1 MEPETVPEYFKL
13 MGVKLYR
20 LTPIFITGGN
30 RMDRKGLEINM
41 SREEVG
47 MDDISKRLVHN
58 KVCNVTVKRNK
69 NKLENAL
76 AVIQELVK
84 SGRLHAEGEVETIR
98 TPERLKEY
106 MDHCKQS
113 GEYVLD
119 VETTGLDIYNDILVG
134 ICLYTPGETSAYVPF
149 NHTDLQN
156 VRVADQM
163 SEEQVR
169 DIMLPCLQD
178 QELRCINH
186 NIKFDN
192 KKLAWDWK
200 QIIVNIYWDTLIAG
214 YVLNENEPH
223 GLKPLYNKYILHGKG
238 SSEDYGDLF
247 EGIPFNYVPI
257 DVATVYGANDGFKT
271 YALYKFQAQYLRE
284 DHPREDFRKMYYVFR
299 EVEMPLIPLCTDME
313 MRGVEIREDF
323 AKELSEDFNKEMV
336 EVEAKCDAYVEQ
348 FKQYILDH
356 NNLMRLTKGTC
367 KINYS
372 SPQQVAALFYDIFK
386 LRSVSRKE
394 PRGTGDK
401 IIQKFLS
408 TAKKKDT
415 KKSREFAEFLENYQ
429 RFKEIK
435 KLLGTYV
442 DKIPQV
448 KEPKINAVYTT
459 YNQYGAKT
467 GRFSSSDTVSKIN
480 LQNIPSKE
488 KRIRKIFKARD
499 GYKLVGGDFSQIEPR
514 VLAFL
519 SGDESMINAYKE
531 GKDLYAIMGSQVY
544 QLPYEDCREFYP
556 DGTVNAEGKHR
567 RTTMKSVLLGIM
579 YERGATAIGEQF
591 NKSAEW
597 AQQLIDNFYKS
608 FPKINQYRLKIEN
621 MAETYGYVTTITG
634 RKRRLPDMQLEDKDD
649 YRYQEAHRQSLNSVI
664 QGSSADIMKLSMIA
678 IYNDPRYKA
687 LDCHMIITVHDE
699 LIMEVPED
707 HIKEGAELLVGT
719 MKRVGHS
726 LIDLPMS
733 VDAEVN
739 DYWYGENLAE
749 KYGV

>member
-1 MEPETVPEYFKL
+1 MSRKELELNME
-13 MGVKLYR
+13 
-20 LTPIFITGGN
+20 
-30 RMDRKGLEINM
+30 
-41 SREEVG
+41 REEVS
-47 MDDISKRLVHN
+47 MDDISSRLSHN

-169 DIMLPCLQD
+169 DIVIPYLQD

-257 DVATVYGANDGFKT
+257 EVATVYGANDGFKT

-699 LIMEVPED
+699 LIMEVPEE

>member
-1 MEPETVPEYFKL
+1 MSRKELELNME
-13 MGVKLYR
+13 
-20 LTPIFITGGN
+20 
-30 RMDRKGLEINM
+30 
-41 SREEVG
+41 REEVS
-47 MDDISKRLVHN
+47 MDDISSRLSHN

-84 SGRLHAEGEVETIR
+84 SGRLHAEGEIETIR

-169 DIMLPCLQD
+169 DIVIPYLQD

-200 QIIVNIYWDTLIAG
+200 QIIVNIFWDTLIAG

-257 DVATVYGANDGFKT
+257 EVATVYGANDGFKT

-284 DHPREDFRKMYYVFR
+284 DHPREDFRKMYHVFR

-749 KYGV
+749 KYGL

>member
-1 MEPETVPEYFKL
+1 
-13 MGVKLYR
+13 
-20 LTPIFITGGN
+20 
-30 RMDRKGLEINM
+30 MDRKGLEINM

-134 ICLYTPGETSAYVPF
+134 ICLYTPGETRAYVPF

-257 DVATVYGANDGFKT
+257 EIATVYGANDGFKT

-556 DGTVNAEGKHR
+556 DGTVNADGKHR

>member
-1 MEPETVPEYFKL
+1 
-13 MGVKLYR
+13 
-20 LTPIFITGGN
+20 
-30 RMDRKGLEINM
+30 MDRKGLEINM

-163 SEEQVR
+163 SEEQVS
-169 DIMLPCLQD
+169 DIVIPYLQD

-323 AKELSEDFNKEMV
+323 AKELSEDFNKEMI

>member
-1 MEPETVPEYFKL
+1 
-13 MGVKLYR
+13 
-20 LTPIFITGGN
+20 
-30 RMDRKGLEINM
+30 MDRKGLEINM

-106 MDHCKQS
+106 MEHCKQS
-113 GEYVLD
+113 EEYVLD

-169 DIMLPCLQD
+169 DIMIPYLQD

-200 QIIVNIYWDTLIAG
+200 QVIVNIYWDTQIAG
-214 YVLNENEPH
+214 NVLNENEPH
-223 GLKPLYNKYILHGKG
+223 KLKPMYNKYILHGKG
-238 SSEDYGDLF
+238 SGEDYKDLF
-247 EGIPFNYVPI
+247 DGIPFNYVPI
-257 DVATVYGANDGFKT
+257 DIATVYGANDGFKT

-323 AKELSEDFNKEMV
+323 AKELSEDFNKELV

-386 LRSVSRKE
+386 LKSVSRKE

>member
-1 MEPETVPEYFKL
+1 
-13 MGVKLYR
+13 
-20 LTPIFITGGN
+20 
-30 RMDRKGLEINM
+30 MDRKGLEINM

-156 VRVADQM
+156 VRVVDQM

-169 DIMLPCLQD
+169 DIVIPYLQD

-678 IYNDPRYKA
+678 IYNDPRYKE

-699 LIMEVPED
+699 LIMEVPEE

>member
-1 MEPETVPEYFKL
+1 MSRKELELNME
-13 MGVKLYR
+13 
-20 LTPIFITGGN
+20 
-30 RMDRKGLEINM
+30 
-41 SREEVG
+41 REEVS
-47 MDDISKRLVHN
+47 MDDISSRLSHN

-134 ICLYTPGETSAYVPF
+134 ICLYTPGEASAYVPF

-163 SEEQVR
+163 SEEQVS
-169 DIMLPCLQD
+169 DIVIPYLQD

-257 DVATVYGANDGFKT
+257 EVATVYGANDGFKT

-699 LIMEVPED
+699 LIMEVPEE

-749 KYGV
+749 KYGL

>member
-1 MEPETVPEYFKL
+1 MSRKELELNME
-13 MGVKLYR
+13 
-20 LTPIFITGGN
+20 
-30 RMDRKGLEINM
+30 
-41 SREEVG
+41 REEVS
-47 MDDISKRLVHN
+47 MDDISSRLSHN

-169 DIMLPCLQD
+169 NIVIPYLQD

-257 DVATVYGANDGFKT
+257 EVATVYGANDGFKT

>member
-1 MEPETVPEYFKL
+1 MSRKELELNME
-13 MGVKLYR
+13 
-20 LTPIFITGGN
+20 
-30 RMDRKGLEINM
+30 
-41 SREEVG
+41 REEVS
-47 MDDISKRLVHN
+47 MDDISSRLSHN

-84 SGRLHAEGEVETIR
+84 SGRLHAEGEIETIR

-169 DIMLPCLQD
+169 DIVIPYLQD

-200 QIIVNIYWDTLIAG
+200 QIIVNIFWDTLIAG

-257 DVATVYGANDGFKT
+257 EVATVYGANDGFKT

>member
-1 MEPETVPEYFKL
+1 
-13 MGVKLYR
+13 
-20 LTPIFITGGN
+20 
-30 RMDRKGLEINM
+30 MDRKGLEINM

-271 YALYKFQAQYLRE
+271 YALYKFQAQYLRD

>member
-1 MEPETVPEYFKL
+1 MSRKELELNME
-13 MGVKLYR
+13 
-20 LTPIFITGGN
+20 
-30 RMDRKGLEINM
+30 
-41 SREEVG
+41 REEVS
-47 MDDISKRLVHN
+47 MDDISSRLSHN

-98 TPERLKEY
+98 TPERLREY

-156 VRVADQM
+156 VRVADQL

-169 DIMLPCLQD
+169 DIMIHYLQD

-200 QIIVNIYWDTLIAG
+200 QIIVNIFWDTLIAG

-284 DHPREDFRKMYYVFR
+284 NHPREDFRKMYYVFR

>member
-1 MEPETVPEYFKL
+1 
-13 MGVKLYR
+13 
-20 LTPIFITGGN
+20 
-30 RMDRKGLEINM
+30 MDRKGLEINM

-169 DIMLPCLQD
+169 DIMLPYLQD

-200 QIIVNIYWDTLIAG
+200 QVIVNIYWDTQIAG
-214 YVLNENEPH
+214 NVLNENEPH
-223 GLKPLYNKYILHGKG
+223 KLKPMYDKYILHGKG
-238 SSEDYGDLF
+238 SGEDYKDLF
-247 EGIPFNYVPI
+247 DGIPFNYVPI
-257 DVATVYGANDGFKT
+257 DIATVYGANDGFKT

-323 AKELSEDFNKEMV
+323 AKELSEDFNKELV

-386 LRSVSRKE
+386 LKSVSRKE

>member
-1 MEPETVPEYFKL
+1 
-13 MGVKLYR
+13 
-20 LTPIFITGGN
+20 
-30 RMDRKGLEINM
+30 MDRKELDLNL
-41 SREEVG
+41 SREEVS
-47 MDDISKRLVHN
+47 MDDISQRLLHN

-84 SGRLHAEGEVETIR
+84 AGRLHAEGEIETIR

-106 MDHCKQS
+106 MDHCTQS

-156 VRVADQM
+156 IRLEDQM

-169 DIMLPCLQD
+169 DIMIPYLQD
-178 QELRCINH
+178 PELRCINH

-200 QIIVNIYWDTLIAG
+200 QIIVNIFWDTLIAG

-257 DVATVYGANDGFKT
+257 DIATVYGANDGFKT

-699 LIMEVPED
+699 LIMEVPEN

>member
-1 MEPETVPEYFKL
+1 
-13 MGVKLYR
+13 
-20 LTPIFITGGN
+20 
-30 RMDRKGLEINM
+30 MDRKGLEINM

-69 NKLENAL
+69 NRLENAL
-76 AVIQELVK
+76 AVIHELVK

-106 MDHCKQS
+106 MDRCKQS

-169 DIMLPCLQD
+169 DIMIPYLQD

>member
-1 MEPETVPEYFKL
+1 MSRKELELNME
-13 MGVKLYR
+13 
-20 LTPIFITGGN
+20 
-30 RMDRKGLEINM
+30 
-41 SREEVG
+41 REEVS
-47 MDDISKRLVHN
+47 MDDISSRLSHN

-169 DIMLPCLQD
+169 DIVIPYLQD

-257 DVATVYGANDGFKT
+257 EVATVYGANDGFKT

-284 DHPREDFRKMYYVFR
+284 DHPRDDFRKMYYVFR

-556 DGTVNAEGKHR
+556 DGTVNTEGKHR

>member
-1 MEPETVPEYFKL
+1 MSRKELELNME
-13 MGVKLYR
+13 
-20 LTPIFITGGN
+20 
-30 RMDRKGLEINM
+30 
-41 SREEVG
+41 REEVS
-47 MDDISKRLVHN
+47 MDDISSRLSHN

-163 SEEQVR
+163 SEEQVS
-169 DIMLPCLQD
+169 DIVIPYLQD

-257 DVATVYGANDGFKT
+257 EVATVYGANDGFKT

-313 MRGVEIREDF
+313 MRGVEIRDDF
-323 AKELSEDFNKEMV
+323 AKELSEDFHKEMV

-514 VLAFL
+514 VLAYL

-699 LIMEVPED
+699 LIMEVPEENV
-707 HIKEGAELLVGT
+707 KEGAELLVGT

>member
-1 MEPETVPEYFKL
+1 
-13 MGVKLYR
+13 
-20 LTPIFITGGN
+20 
-30 RMDRKGLEINM
+30 MDRKGLEINM

-169 DIMLPCLQD
+169 DIVIPYLQD

-223 GLKPLYNKYILHGKG
+223 GLKSLYNKYILHGKG

-257 DVATVYGANDGFKT
+257 EVATVYGANDGFKT

-707 HIKEGAELLVGT
+707 HIREGAELLVGT

>member
-1 MEPETVPEYFKL
+1 MSRKELELNME
-13 MGVKLYR
+13 
-20 LTPIFITGGN
+20 
-30 RMDRKGLEINM
+30 
-41 SREEVG
+41 REEVS
-47 MDDISKRLVHN
+47 MDDISSRLSHN

-169 DIMLPCLQD
+169 DIVIPYLQD

-284 DHPREDFRKMYYVFR
+284 NHPREDFRKMYYVFR

-386 LRSVSRKE
+386 LKSVSRKE

-678 IYNDPRYKA
+678 IYNDPQYKA

-707 HIKEGAELLVGT
+707 RIKEGAELLVGT

>member
-1 MEPETVPEYFKL
+1 
-13 MGVKLYR
+13 
-20 LTPIFITGGN
+20 
-30 RMDRKGLEINM
+30 MDRKGLEINM

-169 DIMLPCLQD
+169 DIMLSYLQD

-257 DVATVYGANDGFKT
+257 EVATVYGANDGFKT

-323 AKELSEDFNKEMV
+323 AKELSEDFNKELV

>member
-1 MEPETVPEYFKL
+1 
-13 MGVKLYR
+13 
-20 LTPIFITGGN
+20 
-30 RMDRKGLEINM
+30 MDRKGLEINM

-169 DIMLPCLQD
+169 DIVIPYLQD

-200 QIIVNIYWDTLIAG
+200 QVIVNIYWDTQIAG
-214 YVLNENEPH
+214 NVLNENEPH
-223 GLKPLYNKYILHGKG
+223 KLKPMYNKYILHGKG
-238 SSEDYGDLF
+238 SGEDYKDLF
-247 EGIPFNYVPI
+247 DGIPFNYVPI
-257 DVATVYGANDGFKT
+257 DIATVYGANDGFKT

-323 AKELSEDFNKEMV
+323 AKELSEDFNKELV

-386 LRSVSRKE
+386 LKSVSRKE
-394 PRGTGDK
+394 PRGTEDK

-556 DGTVNAEGKHR
+556 DGTVNTEGKHR

>member
-1 MEPETVPEYFKL
+1 MSRKELELNME
-13 MGVKLYR
+13 
-20 LTPIFITGGN
+20 
-30 RMDRKGLEINM
+30 
-41 SREEVG
+41 REEVS
-47 MDDISKRLVHN
+47 MDDISSRLSHN

-169 DIMLPCLQD
+169 DIVIPYLQD

-247 EGIPFNYVPI
+247 EGIPFNYVSI
-257 DVATVYGANDGFKT
+257 EVATVYGANDGFKT

>member
-1 MEPETVPEYFKL
+1 
-13 MGVKLYR
+13 
-20 LTPIFITGGN
+20 
-30 RMDRKGLEINM
+30 MDRKGLEINM

-169 DIMLPCLQD
+169 DIMLSYLQD

-678 IYNDPRYKA
+678 I
-687 LDCHMIITVHDE
+687 
-699 LIMEVPED
+699 
-707 HIKEGAELLVGT
+707 
-719 MKRVGHS
+719 
-726 LIDLPMS
+726 
-733 VDAEVN
+733 
-739 DYWYGENLAE
+739 
-749 KYGV
+749 

>member
-1 MEPETVPEYFKL
+1 
-13 MGVKLYR
+13 
-20 LTPIFITGGN
+20 
-30 RMDRKGLEINM
+30 MDRKGLEINM

-169 DIMLPCLQD
+169 DIVIPYLQD

-257 DVATVYGANDGFKT
+257 EVATVYGANDGFKT

-323 AKELSEDFNKEMV
+323 AKELSEDFNKEMI

-699 LIMEVPED
+699 LIMEVPEN

>member
-1 MEPETVPEYFKL
+1 
-13 MGVKLYR
+13 
-20 LTPIFITGGN
+20 
-30 RMDRKGLEINM
+30 MDRKGLEINM

-169 DIMLPCLQD
+169 DIMIPYLQD

-200 QIIVNIYWDTLIAG
+200 QVIVNIYWDTQIAG
-214 YVLNENEPH
+214 NVLNENEPH
-223 GLKPLYNKYILHGKG
+223 KLKPMYNKYILHGKG
-238 SSEDYGDLF
+238 SGEDYKDLF
-247 EGIPFNYVPI
+247 DGIPFNYVPI
-257 DVATVYGANDGFKT
+257 DIATVYGANDGFKT

-323 AKELSEDFNKEMV
+323 AKELSEDFNKELV

-386 LRSVSRKE
+386 LKSVSRKE

-597 AQQLIDNFYKS
+597 AQKLIDNFYKS

>member
-1 MEPETVPEYFKL
+1 
-13 MGVKLYR
+13 
-20 LTPIFITGGN
+20 
-30 RMDRKGLEINM
+30 MDRKGLEINM

-106 MDHCKQS
+106 MDRCKQS

-299 EVEMPLIPLCTDME
+299 GVEMPLIPLCTDME

-699 LIMEVPED
+699 LIMEVPEN

>member
-1 MEPETVPEYFKL
+1 MSRKELELNME
-13 MGVKLYR
+13 
-20 LTPIFITGGN
+20 
-30 RMDRKGLEINM
+30 
-41 SREEVG
+41 REEVS
-47 MDDISKRLVHN
+47 MDDISSRLSHN

-169 DIMLPCLQD
+169 DIMLPYLQD

-200 QIIVNIYWDTLIAG
+200 QIIVNIYWDTQIAG
-214 YVLNENEPH
+214 NVLNENEPH
-223 GLKPLYNKYILHGKG
+223 KLKPMYNKYILHGKG
-238 SSEDYGDLF
+238 SGEDYKDLF
-247 EGIPFNYVPI
+247 DGIPFNYVPI
-257 DVATVYGANDGFKT
+257 DIATVYGANDGFKT

-323 AKELSEDFNKEMV
+323 AKELSEDFNKELV

-514 VLAFL
+514 VLAYL

-591 NKSAEW
+591 NKSAKW
-597 AQQLIDNFYKS
+597 AQQLIDNFYKN

-699 LIMEVPED
+699 LIMEVPEENV
-707 HIKEGAELLVGT
+707 KEGAELLVGT

-749 KYGV
+749 KYGL

>member
-1 MEPETVPEYFKL
+1 
-13 MGVKLYR
+13 
-20 LTPIFITGGN
+20 
-30 RMDRKGLEINM
+30 MDRKGLEINM

-664 QGSSADIMKLSMIA
+664 HGSSADIMKLSMIA

>member
-1 MEPETVPEYFKL
+1 MSRKELELNME
-13 MGVKLYR
+13 
-20 LTPIFITGGN
+20 
-30 RMDRKGLEINM
+30 
-41 SREEVG
+41 REEVS
-47 MDDISKRLVHN
+47 MDDISSRLSHN

-76 AVIQELVK
+76 AVIHELVK

-169 DIMLPCLQD
+169 DIMIPYLQD

-200 QIIVNIYWDTLIAG
+200 QVIVNIYWDTQIAG
-214 YVLNENEPH
+214 NVLNENEPH
-223 GLKPLYNKYILHGKG
+223 KLKPMYNKYILHGKG
-238 SSEDYGDLF
+238 SGEDYKDLF
-247 EGIPFNYVPI
+247 DGIPFNYVPI
-257 DVATVYGANDGFKT
+257 DIATVYGANDGFKT

-323 AKELSEDFNKEMV
+323 AKELSEDFNKELV

>member
-1 MEPETVPEYFKL
+1 
-13 MGVKLYR
+13 
-20 LTPIFITGGN
+20 
-30 RMDRKGLEINM
+30 MDRKGLEINM

-156 VRVADQM
+156 VRVANQM

-169 DIMLPCLQD
+169 DIVIPYLQD

-238 SSEDYGDLF
+238 FSEDYGDLF
-247 EGIPFNYVPI
+247 DGIPFNYVPI
-257 DVATVYGANDGFKT
+257 EVATVYGANDGFKT

>member
-1 MEPETVPEYFKL
+1 MSRKELELNME
-13 MGVKLYR
+13 
-20 LTPIFITGGN
+20 
-30 RMDRKGLEINM
+30 
-41 SREEVG
+41 REEVS
-47 MDDISKRLVHN
+47 MDDISSRLSHN

-169 DIMLPCLQD
+169 DIMLPYLQD

-200 QIIVNIYWDTLIAG
+200 QIIVNIYWDTQIAG
-214 YVLNENEPH
+214 NVLNENEPH
-223 GLKPLYNKYILHGKG
+223 KLKPMYNKYILHGKG
-238 SSEDYGDLF
+238 SGEDYKDLF
-247 EGIPFNYVPI
+247 DGIPFNYVPI
-257 DVATVYGANDGFKT
+257 DIATVYGANDGFKT

-323 AKELSEDFNKEMV
+323 AKELSEDFNKELV

-514 VLAFL
+514 VLAYL

-597 AQQLIDNFYKS
+597 AQQLIDNFYKN

-699 LIMEVPED
+699 LIMEVPEENV
-707 HIKEGAELLVGT
+707 KEGAELLVGT

-749 KYGV
+749 KYGL

>member
-1 MEPETVPEYFKL
+1 MSRKELELNME
-13 MGVKLYR
+13 
-20 LTPIFITGGN
+20 
-30 RMDRKGLEINM
+30 
-41 SREEVG
+41 REEVS
-47 MDDISKRLVHN
+47 MDDISSRLSHN

-163 SEEQVR
+163 SEEQVS
-169 DIMLPCLQD
+169 DIVIPYLQD

-257 DVATVYGANDGFKT
+257 EVATVYGANDGFKT

-591 NKSAEW
+591 NKSDEW

-699 LIMEVPED
+699 LIMEVPEE

-749 KYGV
+749 KYGL

>member
-1 MEPETVPEYFKL
+1 
-13 MGVKLYR
+13 
-20 LTPIFITGGN
+20 
-30 RMDRKGLEINM
+30 MDRKGLEINM

-169 DIMLPCLQD
+169 DIMLPYLQD

-200 QIIVNIYWDTLIAG
+200 QIIVNIYWDTQIAG
-214 YVLNENEPH
+214 NVLNENESH
-223 GLKPLYNKYILHGKG
+223 KLKPMYNKYILHGKG
-238 SSEDYGDLF
+238 SGEDYKDLF
-247 EGIPFNYVPI
+247 DGIPFNYVPI
-257 DVATVYGANDGFKT
+257 DIATVYGANDGFKT

-401 IIQKFLS
+401 ILQKFLS

>member
-1 MEPETVPEYFKL
+1 MSRKELELNME
-13 MGVKLYR
+13 
-20 LTPIFITGGN
+20 
-30 RMDRKGLEINM
+30 
-41 SREEVG
+41 REEVS
-47 MDDISKRLVHN
+47 MDDISSRLSHN

-134 ICLYTPGETSAYVPF
+134 SCLYTPGETSAYVPF

-169 DIMLPCLQD
+169 DIMLPYLQD

-200 QIIVNIYWDTLIAG
+200 QVIVNIYWDTQIAG
-214 YVLNENEPH
+214 NVLNENEPH
-223 GLKPLYNKYILHGKG
+223 KLKPMYNKYILHGKG
-238 SSEDYGDLF
+238 SGEDYKDLF
-247 EGIPFNYVPI
+247 DGIPFNYVPI
-257 DVATVYGANDGFKT
+257 DIATVYGANDGFKT

-678 IYNDPRYKA
+678 IYNDPRYKE

-699 LIMEVPED
+699 LIMEVPEE

>member
-1 MEPETVPEYFKL
+1 MSRKELELNME
-13 MGVKLYR
+13 
-20 LTPIFITGGN
+20 
-30 RMDRKGLEINM
+30 
-41 SREEVG
+41 REEVS
-47 MDDISKRLVHN
+47 MDDISSRLSHN

-169 DIMLPCLQD
+169 DILLPYLQD

-200 QIIVNIYWDTLIAG
+200 QVIVNIYWDTQIAG
-214 YVLNENEPH
+214 NVLNENEPH
-223 GLKPLYNKYILHGKG
+223 KLKPMYNKYILHGKG
-238 SSEDYGDLF
+238 SGEDYKDLF
-247 EGIPFNYVPI
+247 DGIPFNYVPI
-257 DVATVYGANDGFKT
+257 DIATVYGANDGFKT

-323 AKELSEDFNKEMV
+323 AKELSEDFNKELV

-386 LRSVSRKE
+386 LKSVSRKE

-556 DGTVNAEGKHR
+556 DGTVNTEGKHR

-678 IYNDPRYKA
+678 IYNDPRYKE

-699 LIMEVPED
+699 LIMEVPEE

>member
-1 MEPETVPEYFKL
+1 MSRKELELNME
-13 MGVKLYR
+13 
-20 LTPIFITGGN
+20 
-30 RMDRKGLEINM
+30 
-41 SREEVG
+41 REEVS
-47 MDDISKRLVHN
+47 MDDISSRLSHN

-169 DIMLPCLQD
+169 DIMLPYLQD

-257 DVATVYGANDGFKT
+257 EVATVYGANDGFKT